1 MVEKLI
7 MSSRNVID
15 LASYQQGRGA
25 GAAQAFST
33 RLCRHCGAV
42 LADGENEDECSST
55 FNLDAA
61 QLILRSRVS
70 GVSKDEGPG
79 RAAWVATALRASSL

>member
-7 MSSRNVID
+7 MSPRNVID
-15 LASYQQGRGA
+15 LASYQQSRTGGK
-25 GAAQAFST
+25 AQAFST

-55 FNLDAA
+55 LNLDAA
-61 QLILRSRVS
+61 TLRTTQR
-70 GVSKDEGPG
+70 KFYAE
-79 RAAWVATALRASSL
+79 

>member
-7 MSSRNVID
+7 KSPRNVID
-15 LASYQQGRGA
+15 LARYQQNRVGGR
-25 GAAQAFST
+25 AQAFST

-55 FNLDAA
+55 FNVAA
-61 QLILRSRVS
+61 STLRSAQR
-70 GVSKDEGPG
+70 KIYAE
-79 RAAWVATALRASSL
+79 

>member
-7 MSSRNVID
+7 MSPRNVID
-15 LASYQQGRGA
+15 LARYQQSRIGGK
-25 GAAQAFST
+25 AQAFST

-55 FNLDAA
+55 FNVAAANLRTA
-61 QLILRSRVS
+61 QL
-70 GVSKDEGPG
+70 K
-79 RAAWVATALRASSL
+79 LRAE

>member
-7 MSSRNVID
+7 KSPRNDID
-15 LASYQQGRGA
+15 LARYQQNRVGGR
-25 GAAQAFST
+25 AQPFST

-55 FNLDAA
+55 FNVAA
-61 QLILRSRVS
+61 STLRSAQR
-70 GVSKDEGPG
+70 KIYAE
-79 RAAWVATALRASSL
+79 

>member
-7 MSSRNVID
+7 MSPRNVID
-15 LASYQQGRGA
+15 LARYQQGRLG
-25 GAAQAFST
+25 GNAQAFST

-55 FNLDAA
+55 FNIAASTLRTA
-61 QLILRSRVS
+61 QL
-70 GVSKDEGPG
+70 K
-79 RAAWVATALRASSL
+79 LRAE

>member
-7 MSSRNVID
+7 MSPRNVID
-15 LASYQQGRGA
+15 LASYQQSRTGGR
-25 GAAQAFST
+25 AQAFST

-55 FNLDAA
+55 LNLDAA
-61 QLILRSRVS
+61 SLRTATR
-70 GVSKDEGPG
+70 KF
-79 RAAWVATALRASSL
+79 RAE

>member
-1 MVEKLI
+1 MVEKFI

-55 FNLDAA
+55 FNPDAA
-61 QLILRSRVS
+61 STPL
-70 GVSKDEGPG
+70 
-79 RAAWVATALRASSL
+79 TAQRKLYAE

>member
-7 MSSRNVID
+7 MSPRNVID
-15 LASYQQGRGA
+15 LARYQQGRSG
-25 GAAQAFST
+25 GKQAFST

-61 QLILRSRVS
+61 STPR
-70 GVSKDEGPG
+70 
-79 RAAWVATALRASSL
+79 TAQRKFYAE